1 MAKKQTGGV
10 NFGSGQVNAWDIVGG
25 NKKEYLQLIST
36 LDQDEKSGW
45 ILFIER
51 SFKFLWTMTLGGL
64 MLGGAGY
71 FIGYAFIGDGA
82 EVIGSIIGVA
92 LAFLFAI
99 TMVAN
104 VSRYRV

>member
-1 MAKKQTGGV
+1 VPSSYVKAR
-10 NFGSGQVNAWDIVGG
+10 DIVGRD
-25 NKKEYLQLIST
+25 NINNSLDTT

-51 SFKFLWTMTLGGL
+51 SSTFLWTMTLGGL
-64 MLGGAGY
+64 MLGGVGY
-71 FIGYAFIGDGA
+71 FTGYASIGDGA
-82 EVIGSIIGVA
+82 EVSGSIIGVA

-99 TMVAN
+99 TMVGN